1 MQRARRRDGSDL
13 RRELLAVTR
22 DQLEA
27 MGDPAAVTISSI
39 VSAARC
45 TPPSL
50 YHYWPTRDALFAE
63 ASRSG
68 WRTSSPANRTRS
80 PVWRIRWNASARAD
94 GPIGT
99 LPASGPPCSA
109 CSSSN
114 RGVGT
119 PRRRTRRPRRRC
131 RGGDGQGRATSGNTH
146 TVALTIWAA
155 VHGVAALATAHPD
168 TPRHVVDELADTAVD
183 ALLIGL
189 H

>member
-68 WRTSSPANRTRS
+68 WEDFVASQQDAIAGLEDPLER
-80 PVWRIRWNASARAD
+80 SARAD

-119 PRRRTRRPRRRC
+119 PPTPNSPASSAMSRRRWPGAC
-131 RGGDGQGRATSGNTH
+131 YVRG
-146 TVALTIWAA
+146 
-155 VHGVAALATAHPD
+155 
-168 TPRHVVDELADTAVD
+168 TPTPSR
-183 ALLIGL
+183 
-189 H
+189 